1 MLKGH
6 LIAQNLLAA
15 FQVAEDNLTEIQAYI
30 KAVVC
35 QQFVKTFP
43 DLDDQDYECL
53 AGEFCTN
60 AGDIVYY
67 DLDGV
72 VLREP
77 HGDDQFGVEWADID
91 LPACIEIFQSETFQQ
106 WSSEYEA

>member
-1 MLKGH
+1 MLNGQ

-15 FQVAEDNLTEIQAYI
+15 FQVAEENLPEIQAYI
-30 KAVVC
+30 KAVVS
-35 QQFVKTFP
+35 QKFVKTFP

-53 AGEFCTN
+53 SGDFCTN
-60 AGDIVYY
+60 AGDNVYY
-67 DLDGV
+67 DLGGL
-72 VLREP
+72 VLREAV
-77 HGDDQFGVEWADID
+77 GDGEFGVEWVDID